1 MLKRRKTKKSDKRYW
16 IDKLD
21 QVFSLYIRMR
31 DSREFGY
38 RAFRCISCGDVKPFE
53 QMDCGHFVSRNAM
66 AIRWNEQNC
75 NGECASCLTP
85 DALILMEDLTWKPLG
100 EVQVMDKIFAFEEY
114 KSVGPARHWKL
125 GTVTHIHREVR
136 DVYEVKLANGDKM
149 KTTADH
155 KWLARVRMGSSYDW
169 VETQN
174 LWVDGVNI
182 KGNHKTGPRSER
194 ITSTVCKPILVIH
207 KDNSADAGWM
217 AGMIDADGSVCQ
229 QTIYDPDG
237 SLRYGFR
244 VSVAQCEK
252 YPDIAKKI
260 RTLLEK
266 FTDNRKPCR
275 QNMQKW
281 IDADKRGLRRNYT
294 MYQYMITGTNIE
306 KIMFLQKVRPLKT
319 RKVDIDKLGQIRS
332 RYDTKVKSVKY
343 IGKQEIVVME
353 TDTHTFIAN
362 GYAMHNCNRFHGD
375 HLLGY
380 RKNLII
386 KLGTDAIQ
394 KSAFANSL
402 EGGKRL
408 AIIKRLGEER
418 VEALEAQKHAMKKW
432 DIEELQQMYM
442 YYSALVLKMKG
453 E

>member
-38 RAFRCISCGDVKPFE
+38 RAFRCISCGNVKPFE

-75 NGECASCLTP
+75 NGECA
-85 DALILMEDLTWKPLG
+85 M
-100 EVQVMDKIFAFEEY
+100 
-114 KSVGPARHWKL
+114 
-125 GTVTHIHREVR
+125 
-136 DVYEVKLANGDKM
+136 
-149 KTTADH
+149 
-155 KWLARVRMGSSYDW
+155 
-169 VETQN
+169 
-174 LWVDGVNI
+174 
-182 KGNHKTGPRSER
+182 
-194 ITSTVCKPILVIH
+194 
-207 KDNSADAGWM
+207 
-217 AGMIDADGSVCQ
+217 
-229 QTIYDPDG
+229 
-237 SLRYGFR
+237 
-244 VSVAQCEK
+244 
-252 YPDIAKKI
+252 
-260 RTLLEK
+260 
-266 FTDNRKPCR
+266 
-275 QNMQKW
+275 
-281 IDADKRGLRRNYT
+281 
-294 MYQYMITGTNIE
+294 
-306 KIMFLQKVRPLKT
+306 
-319 RKVDIDKLGQIRS
+319 
-332 RYDTKVKSVKY
+332 
-343 IGKQEIVVME
+343 
-353 TDTHTFIAN
+353 
-362 GYAMHNCNRFHGD
+362 CNRFHGD